1 MGVDAVN
8 RQHTGPGVE
17 NLEQV
22 RGVVVDR
29 FFCGGEVAH
38 HFVDPVVDSGP
49 AKHALIVPFDLWMEQ
64 FGRDPVG
71 VLGPEPGPV
80 EASRAR
86 RTISTCS
93 CDLAYPHS
101 PTASRA
107 PGLVGKTRYRTTLP
121 SRTVVACLTCCKQR
135 RAGQRARRRFLK
147 STKTRGGPTPW
158 DAPYRHRRRFS
169 TRSTTHELARAA
181 ASRLGFGGD
190 GIPSAGHAVTAT
202 VLIVRALARGARQR
216 ISPSRRP

>member
-49 AKHALIVPFDLWMEQ
+49 AKLALIVPFDLWMEQ

-80 EASRAR
+80 EGLKGASH
-86 RTISTCS
+86 
-93 CDLAYPHS
+93 DLH
-101 PTASRA
+101 
-107 PGLVGKTRYRTTLP
+107 V
-121 SRTVVACLTCCKQR
+121 
-135 RAGQRARRRFLK
+135 FL
-147 STKTRGGPTPW
+147 
-158 DAPYRHRRRFS
+158 RHRLPPQPHGF
-169 TRSTTHELARAA
+169 EGP
-181 ASRLGFGGD
+181 RLGGEDPVSNHFAVPHGGRV
-190 GIPSAGHAVTAT
+190 PE
-202 VLIVRALARGARQR
+202 LL
-216 ISPSRRP
+216 